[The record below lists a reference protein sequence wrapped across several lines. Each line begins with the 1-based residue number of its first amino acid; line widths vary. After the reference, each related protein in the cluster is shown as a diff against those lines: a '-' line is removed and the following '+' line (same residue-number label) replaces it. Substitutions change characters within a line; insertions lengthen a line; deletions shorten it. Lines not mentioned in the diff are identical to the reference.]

1 MSSLG
6 RWSYTNVATVTP
18 YLGEDLENGGTLYG
32 EPYEIACTF
41 YAEPEQMRDK
51 DGAEFVTRG
60 AVVCEDKR
68 PQYRDLVECDWK
80 IGKCEI
86 RSIGQYDVSMF
97 GEPDSPDFVYGV
109 V

>member
-6 RWSYTNVATVTP
+6 RWSYKNTATVRP

-32 EPYEIACTF
+32 DEYAIDCTF
-41 YAEPEQMRDK
+41 YVEAEQQRGA
-51 DGAEFVTRG
+51 DGAEFITRG

-68 PQYRDLVECDWK
+68 PTYRDLILCDWP
-80 IGKCEI
+80 IGWAEI
-86 RSIGQYDVSMF
+86 RAVAQYDVSMF

>member
-18 YLGEDLENGGTLYG
+18 YIGEDLENGGTLYG
-32 EPYEIACTF
+32 EPYVIACTF
-41 YAEPEQMRDK
+41 YAEPEQMRDSN
-51 DGAEFVTRG
+51 GAEFVTRG

-86 RSIGQYDVSMF
+86 RAIGQYDVSMF
-97 GEPDSPDFVYGV
+97 GEPNSPDFVYGV